1 MDPSLRGWNNTAIA
15 LFNGKKRLNF
25 KRMRRRQLVEL
36 NILTI
41 LIFHMNYNDTQP
53 NKLLEVGGGGLK
65 IVFIF
70 KSIHD

>member
-41 LIFHMNYNDTQP
+41 LIFHDTQL
-53 NKLLEVGGGGLK
+53 NKLLEVGGG
-65 IVFIF
+65 F
-70 KSIHD
+70 KDCIYI